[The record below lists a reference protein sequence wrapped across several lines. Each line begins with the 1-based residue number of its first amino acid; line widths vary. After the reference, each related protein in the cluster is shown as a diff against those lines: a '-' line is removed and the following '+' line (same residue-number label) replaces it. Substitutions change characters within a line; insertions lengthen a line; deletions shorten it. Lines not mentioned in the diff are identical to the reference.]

1 MSKKEQSP
9 KNSIQSRQKTKEKMN
24 SNIDEDKVPAQT
36 MDFWQDFPKEVST
49 TQGKNK
55 KSINLKNTQER
66 AKTSEM
72 KVRGRKR
79 PNLMALNND
88 IKVDDLSNQLE
99 SRQIDL
105 SQ

>member
-1 MSKKEQSP
+1 
-9 KNSIQSRQKTKEKMN
+9 MN
-24 SNIDEDKVPAQT
+24 SNIDEDKVPAVT
-36 MDFWQDFPKEVST
+36 MDLWQDFTKEVST
-49 TQGKNK
+49 AQGKNK

-79 PNLMALNND
+79 PNLMGALNND

-105 SQ
+105 SQQLKDIDGLKP